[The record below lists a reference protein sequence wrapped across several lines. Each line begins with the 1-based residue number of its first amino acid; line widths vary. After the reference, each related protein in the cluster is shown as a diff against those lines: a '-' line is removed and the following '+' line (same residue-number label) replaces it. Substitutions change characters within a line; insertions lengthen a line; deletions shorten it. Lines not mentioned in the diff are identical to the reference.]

1 MNLRRAVAKD
11 ASAIAVLMRTTFRV
25 SLPFLPDLHSA
36 AQDLAYVSGHLIP
49 DTTVWVAEIDG
60 VIAGYVAFRPD
71 WIDHLYIHPDR
82 QGQGIGPT
90 LLAKALAD
98 GTAKQLWAFQ
108 QNTRARRFYEARGFQ
123 AVEFT
128 DGSGNEEKTP
138 DVRYEW
144 RPPTL

>member
-1 MNLRRAVAKD
+1 MNLRRAVAQD

-25 SLPFLPDLHSA
+25 SLPFLPDLHTA
-36 AQDLAYVSGHLIP
+36 AEGLTYVSSHLIP
-49 DTTVWVAEIDG
+49 ETTVWVAEIDG

-71 WIDHLYIHPDR
+71 WIDHLYIHPDQ
-82 QGQGIGPT
+82 QGQGIGPA
-90 LLAKALAD
+90 LLAKAMED
-98 GTAKQLWAFQ
+98 GAAKQLWAFQ

-128 DGSGNEEKTP
+128 DGAGNEEKTP

-144 RPPTL
+144 RPPAL